1 MILNES
7 QPEKSLYVF
16 GAYIIKYLKNDKK
29 VGTYNFIKLFDEIQ
43 QKLNI
48 SRSQFLITLDWLY
61 VIGIID
67 DLNDN
72 EIILCF

>member
-16 GAYIIKYLKNDKK
+16 GASIIDYLKNDKK
-29 VGTYNFIKLFDEIQ
+29 VGAYNFIKLFDEIK

-48 SRSQFLITLDWLY
+48 SRSQFLMTLDWLY

>member
-7 QPEKSLYVF
+7 EPEKSLYVF
-16 GAYIIKYLKNDKK
+16 GASIIDYLKNDKK

-48 SRSQFLITLDWLY
+48 SRSQFLMTLDWLY
-61 VIGIID
+61 VIGIIY